1 MLNVEM
7 MIMGGAWRSGEEQM
21 PVQDPSLY
29 FASDTDQ
36 ACFMSNCG
44 ETAETEP
51 WRKQSIIPG
60 MS

>member
-1 MLNVEM
+1 
-7 MIMGGAWRSGEEQM
+7 MGGAWRSGEEQM